1 MRIMLDTNVLISSI
15 IFKSKIMNELIAAI
29 LKDHRLVL
37 SSFVIEELKSVVQR
51 KFEGRAAEL
60 DHFLTV
66 LPFEYVYTPDEMDE
80 DLFEI
85 RDEMDYPVLYSAIVE
100 DVDILITGDKDFSDI
115 DIEKPEILTPNEFV
129 GKYVRMNVH

>member
-37 SSFVIEELKSVVQR
+37 SSFVIEELKTVVQR

-66 LPFEYVYTPDEMDE
+66 LPFEYVYTPDEMDAG
-80 DLFEI
+80 LFEI

-100 DVDILITGDKDFSDI
+100 DVDILITGDKDFADI

-129 GKYVRMNVH
+129 GKYVHVNVH

>member
-37 SSFVIEELKSVVQR
+37 SSFVIEELKNVVQR

-129 GKYVRMNVH
+129 GKYVRTNVN

>member
-1 MRIMLDTNVLISSI
+1 M
-15 IFKSKIMNELIAAI
+15 
-29 LKDHRLVL
+29 
-37 SSFVIEELKSVVQR
+37 
-51 KFEGRAAEL
+51 

-66 LPFEYVYTPDEMDE
+66 LPFRYVYTPDEMDE

-129 GKYVRMNVH
+129 GKYVRTNVN

>member
-15 IFKSKIMNELIAAI
+15 IFKSKIMNEMIAAI
-29 LKDHRLVL
+29 LKKHRLVL

-51 KFEGRAAEL
+51 KFEGKSADL
-60 DHFLTV
+60 DLFLTV

-100 DVDILITGDKDFSDI
+100 DVDILITGDKDFSDV
-115 DIEKPEILTPNEFV
+115 DVEKPEILTPQKFLE
-129 GKYVRMNVH
+129 KYVRTDVN

>member
-15 IFKSKIMNELIAAI
+15 IFKSKIMNEMIAAI

-51 KFEGRAAEL
+51 KFEGKSADL
-60 DHFLTV
+60 DLFLTV
-66 LPFEYVYTPDEMDE
+66 LPFEYIYTPDEMDE

-100 DVDILITGDKDFSDI
+100 DVLI
-115 DIEKPEILTPNEFV
+115 
-129 GKYVRMNVH
+129 

>member
-1 MRIMLDTNVLISSI
+1 
-15 IFKSKIMNELIAAI
+15 MNDLIAAI

-37 SSFVIEELKSVVQR
+37 PSYVIEELKAVVQR
-51 KFEGRAAEL
+51 KFEGRSADL

-80 DLFEI
+80 GLFEI

-100 DVDILITGDKDFSDI
+100 DVDILITGDKDFADI

-129 GKYVRMNVH
+129 SKYVHTNVH

>member
-115 DIEKPEILTPNEFV
+115 DIEKPEILTPNEFFE
-129 GKYVRMNVH
+129 KYVRMNVH

>member
-1 MRIMLDTNVLISSI
+1 M
-15 IFKSKIMNELIAAI
+15 
-29 LKDHRLVL
+29 
-37 SSFVIEELKSVVQR
+37 IEELKNVVQR

-129 GKYVRMNVH
+129 GKYVRTNVN

>member
-15 IFKSKIMNELIAAI
+15 IFKSKIMNDLIAAI

-37 SSFVIEELKSVVQR
+37 SSFVIEELKGVVQR
-51 KFEGRAAEL
+51 KFEGRSADL

-80 DLFEI
+80 NLFEI

-100 DVDILITGDKDFSDI
+100 DVDILITGDKDFADI

-129 GKYVRMNVH
+129 GKYVHVNVH

>member
-15 IFKSKIMNELIAAI
+15 IFKSKIMNEMLAAI

-37 SSFVIEELKSVVQR
+37 SSFVIEELKTVVKR
-51 KFEGRAAEL
+51 KFEGRSADL

-80 DLFEI
+80 GLFEI

-100 DVDILITGDKDFSDI
+100 DVDIFITGDK
-115 DIEKPEILTPNEFV
+115 EYTVPGTT
-129 GKYVRMNVH
+129 

>member
-15 IFKSKIMNELIAAI
+15 IFKSKIMNEMIAAI

-37 SSFVIEELKSVVQR
+37 SSFVIEELKTVVQR

-115 DIEKPEILTPNEFV
+115 DIEKPEILTPNEFI